1 VICSG
6 ASPVGLVDHLQ
17 FGSPEN
23 PEVFWTFKQSIA
35 AIKDYCN
42 AFKLPVIGGK
52 VSFYNEKND
61 SPIKPSPVIGAI
73 GIGDKLENIGKA
85 RLSPRCY
92 IFVIGF
98 TKEELGGSEYYL
110 SFHKSEGGKVP
121 RLDFAEDKRNAL
133 AVSDLIAKGVVKGV
147 HDCSKGGIAIALAE
161 SAINGNTGFDVDLSL
176 APNTCDRIDSL
187 MFSESNSRYV
197 VITERPKELSEIL
210 TNCKS
215 RIYCRKIG
223 HTSDSAA
230 NDTVQY
236 RKGNQILVNLELE
249 KLRLAY
255 NNSLENMLNDVG
267 I

>member
-1 VICSG
+1 
-6 ASPVGLVDHLQ
+6 
-17 FGSPEN
+17 
-23 PEVFWTFKQSIA
+23 
-35 AIKDYCN
+35 
-42 AFKLPVIGGK
+42 
-52 VSFYNEKND
+52 
-61 SPIKPSPVIGAI
+61 
-73 GIGDKLENIGKA
+73 
-85 RLSPRCY
+85 
-92 IFVIGF
+92 
-98 TKEELGGSEYYL
+98 
-110 SFHKSEGGKVP
+110 
-121 RLDFAEDKRNAL
+121 
-133 AVSDLIAKGVVKGV
+133 
-147 HDCSKGGIAIALAE
+147 
-161 SAINGNTGFDVDLSL
+161 
-176 APNTCDRIDSL
+176 